1 MRGVLC
7 PQEHAGS
14 VCLQASLQSVSR
26 DTAVS
31 AELPGAV
38 TQTIR
43 VTPGEPGCGVAS
55 GPPGSQTHGS

>member
-1 MRGVLC
+1 MQACSV
-7 PQEHAGS
+7 PGS
-14 VCLQASLQSVSR
+14 MCLQAGLQSVSQ

-43 VTPGEPGCGVAS
+43 EAPGEPGCRVAS